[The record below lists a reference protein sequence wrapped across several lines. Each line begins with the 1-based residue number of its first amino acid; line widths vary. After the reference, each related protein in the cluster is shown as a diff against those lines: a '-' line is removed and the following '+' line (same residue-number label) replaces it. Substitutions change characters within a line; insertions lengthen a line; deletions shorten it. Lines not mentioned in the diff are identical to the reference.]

1 MSFSRKARQKW
12 AVLALGALLM
22 GCGSA
27 GYAVDSATSAC
38 RQNPQYCALVAGE
51 ETVVPTALR
60 GGAEVAS
67 VAATLRVLTPET
79 RSSIEQALVEC
90 VEWAHSEV
98 NRQRFGGKSPSRE
111 QCGEE
116 LPGAD
121 PCGKKVTRAM
131 QLGTE
136 KHALARQCV
145 EQKLNARI
153 PGRFS
158 LDQRY
163 RYDPR
168 TGQKQL
174 VSPEEARALRQRG
187 CGDELEGT
195 IVPDVVIHSGDPLEV
210 LAVYDFKFP
219 CPISN
224 TPSWNRYPEGHP
236 YSDSNQGAIYKKILG
251 VGPHLVAPIWR
262 IIRWVESLK

>member
-1 MSFSRKARQKW
+1 L
-12 AVLALGALLM
+12 LALSALLI

-38 RQNPQYCALVAGE
+38 QQNPLYCAAAAGE
-51 ETVVPTALR
+51 EAVVPAAVIR
-60 GGAEVAS
+60 GGT
-67 VAATLRVLTPET
+67 VAATLWVLTRQT
-79 RSSIEQALVEC
+79 RSDIEQVLVEC
-90 VEWAHSEV
+90 VEWANAEV
-98 NRQRFGGKSPSRE
+98 NLQHFGGKSPSRA
-111 QCGEE
+111 QCQEE
-116 LPGAD
+116 LPGTD

-145 EQKLNARI
+145 EQKLNAQI

-158 LDQRY
+158 LEQRY
-163 RYDPR
+163 RHDPR

-174 VSPEEARALRQRG
+174 VSPEEARALRQQG

-195 IVPDVVIHSGDPLEV
+195 IVPDVVIHSGNPLDV

-219 CPISN
+219 CPFSN
-224 TPSWNRYPEGHP
+224 YPRWTE
-236 YSDSNQGAIYKKILG
+236 YTRSSSTTASNQGEAYRQMLG
-251 VGPHLVAPIWR
+251 VGPDLVAPLWR
-262 IIRWVESLK
+262 IVRWRLTTP

>member
-1 MSFSRKARQKW
+1 MTLPRKIRPRRAAL
-12 AVLALGALLM
+12 AVSVLLM
-22 GCGSA
+22 SCGSA
-27 GYAVDSATSAC
+27 GYSVDSATSAC
-38 RQNPQYCALVAGE
+38 KQNPQYCALVAGE
-51 ETVVPTALR
+51 ETVVP
-60 GGAEVAS
+60 GAEVAS
-67 VAATLRVLTPET
+67 VAATLRVLTPEKQP
-79 RSSIEQALVEC
+79 SIEQALVKC
-90 VEWAHSEV
+90 VEWAHGEV
-98 NRQRFGGKSPSRE
+98 NLRRFGGKSPSRE
-111 QCGEE
+111 QCQEA
-116 LPGAD
+116 LPGTD

-145 EQKLNARI
+145 EQELNALI

-174 VSPEEARALRQRG
+174 VSPEEARALRQQG
-187 CGDELEGT
+187 CGDEFEGT
-195 IVPDVVIHSGDPLEV
+195 IVPDVVIHSGNPLEV
-210 LAVYDFKFP
+210 LSVYDFKFP

-224 TPSWNRYPEGHP
+224 YPSWNRYPRGHP

>member
-1 MSFSRKARQKW
+1 MHRWNPSLRR
-12 AVLALGALLM
+12 AVLALSALLM

-38 RQNPQYCALVAGE
+38 QQNPQYCALVAGE
-51 ETVVPTALR
+51 ETVVPTAIR

-67 VAATLRVLTPET
+67 VAATLRVLAPET

-90 VEWAHSEV
+90 VEWAHGEV
-98 NRQRFGGKSPSRE
+98 NRQRFGGQSPSRE
-111 QCGEE
+111 QCREE

-168 TGQKQL
+168 TGQRQL
-174 VSPEEARALRQRG
+174 ISREEARTLLQQG
-187 CGDELEGT
+187 CGEELKGT
-195 IVPDVVIHSGDPLEV
+195 IVPDVVIHTGNPLEV

-224 TPSWNRYPEGHP
+224 PPDWREYANGSL
-236 YSDSNQGAIYKKILG
+236 QGDTYRQILG
-251 VGPHLVAPIWR
+251 VGPDLVAPIWK
-262 IIRWVESLK
+262 IIRWTITR

>member
-1 MSFSRKARQKW
+1 MHRRNHSLRQV
-12 AVLALGALLM
+12 VLALGALLM

-67 VAATLRVLTPET
+67 VAATLRVLTPEAQ
-79 RSSIEQALVEC
+79 SSIEQALVEC
-90 VEWAHSEV
+90 VEWAHTEV
-98 NRQRFGGKSPSRE
+98 NLRRFGGKSPSRE
-111 QCGEE
+111 QCREE
-116 LPGAD
+116 LPRAD

-145 EQKLNARI
+145 EQKLNAQI

-163 RYDPR
+163 RYDPG

-174 VSPEEARALRQRG
+174 VNPEEARALRQQG

-195 IVPDVVIHSGDPLEV
+195 IVPDVVIHSGNPLEL

-224 TPSWNRYPEGHP
+224 EPTWNRYPEGH
-236 YSDSNQGAIYKKILG
+236 SFSGSNQGAIYKKILG

-262 IIRWVESLK
+262 IIRWVESLR

>member
-1 MSFSRKARQKW
+1 MIFPQMAGPKRAT
-12 AVLALGALLM
+12 LALGTLLM

-38 RQNPQYCALVAGE
+38 QQNPQYCALVAGE

-60 GGAEVAS
+60 GGAEVAA
-67 VAATLRVLTPET
+67 VAATLRVLTPEKQP
-79 RSSIEQALVEC
+79 SIEQALVKC
-90 VEWAHSEV
+90 VEWAHGEV
-98 NRQRFGGKSPSRE
+98 NLRRFGGKSPSRE
-111 QCGEE
+111 QCQEE
-116 LPGAD
+116 LPGTD
-121 PCGKKVTRAM
+121 PCGNKVTRAM

-145 EQKLNARI
+145 EQELNALI

-174 VSPEEARALRQRG
+174 VSPEEARALRQ
-187 CGDELEGT
+187 
-195 IVPDVVIHSGDPLEV
+195 
-210 LAVYDFKFP
+210 
-219 CPISN
+219 
-224 TPSWNRYPEGHP
+224 
-236 YSDSNQGAIYKKILG
+236 
-251 VGPHLVAPIWR
+251 
-262 IIRWVESLK
+262 

>member
-1 MSFSRKARQKW
+1 M
-12 AVLALGALLM
+12 LALSALLI

-38 RQNPQYCALVAGE
+38 RQNPTYCALVAGE
-51 ETVVPTALR
+51 ETVVPTAIR

-67 VAATLRVLTPET
+67 VAATLQMLTPET
-79 RSSIEQALVEC
+79 RSDIEQVLVEC
-90 VEWAHSEV
+90 VEWANTEI

-111 QCGEE
+111 QCREE
-116 LPGAD
+116 LPGTD

-136 KHALARQCV
+136 KHALARQCT
-145 EQKLNARI
+145 ETKLGTLI

-158 LDQRY
+158 LEQRY
-163 RYDPR
+163 RYDSQK

-174 VSPEEARALRQRG
+174 VSREEERALRQQG

-195 IVPDVVIHSGDPLEV
+195 IVPDVVIHSGNPLEV
-210 LAVYDFKFP
+210 LAIYDFKFP
-219 CPISN
+219 CPITN
-224 TPSWNRYPEGHP
+224 RPRWNPSPRAG
-236 YSDSNQGAIYKKILG
+236 STQGDVYLEFLG
-251 VGPHLVAPIWR
+251 VEPNLVTPIR
-262 IIRWVESLK
+262 GIIRWVASLQ